1 MAMARLWL
9 VGLLL
14 MPLISVADTYAEP
27 HPWRRE
33 ALLQGR
39 DFDYDPRS
47 FLQRLSYQ
55 PVFPVPADA
64 DGIFGSAGSV
74 SSRELYMDSDVRKTL
89 MFDDQNQWIRLRYR
103 RTEDLDGY
111 LDRQLIGYGLRSGDW
126 LLGVA
131 GDVRGDKAETDVYFE
146 FGWQPDADTLVRA
159 NLILP
164 DAYFNQKT
172 SLDAEYLDRARTL
185 FFEWRQ
191 HVGGIEWQIALNT
204 SGTIAVLDRGLD
216 VRAEGDQH
224 RGLIM
229 LQGGSDW
236 RWRWR
241 LDGERSDRAFVFDPE
256 GAADEKTFRRRL
268 HSTTLSVQA
277 QQWPLTPMLGVYYLV
292 LQEDGWL
299 GINKSVTARVRNDE
313 PYAFL
318 ELTQSLTDRWQWRPA
333 IYAGRTRTLR
343 EYQEDPS
350 TDIDRRR
357 GQGKLSLPFSYRT
370 QARNGAYL
378 TISPSFYL
386 HEPAFGGGNVQLH
399 WPF

>member
-1 MAMARLWL
+1 MMRWLWTVMMA
-9 VGLLL
+9 L
-14 MPLISVADTYAEP
+14 MPLASVADTFSEP
-27 HPWRRE
+27 HPWRRD

-55 PVFPVPADA
+55 PLFQTPVEI

-89 MFDDQNQWIRLRYR
+89 RFDDERQLIHLRYR
-103 RTEDLDGY
+103 RTEDFDGY
-111 LDRQLIGYGLRSGDW
+111 LDRQIIGYRLSAGDW
-126 LLGVA
+126 RIGLA

-146 FGWQPDADTLVRA
+146 LGWQPDQDTLLRA

-172 SLDAEYLDRARTL
+172 ELDAEYLDRARSW
-185 FFEWRQ
+185 FVEWRQ
-191 HVGGIEWQIALNT
+191 QHAGVQWHFALNT
-204 SGTIAVLDRGLD
+204 SGRIAVLDRSIDLL
-216 VRAEGDQH
+216 AEGDQH
-224 RGLIM
+224 RGLIS
-229 LQGGSDW
+229 LQAGDSW
-236 RWRWR
+236 RWLLR

-256 GAADEKTFRRRL
+256 GVAEEKPFRRRM

-277 QQWPLTPMLGVYYLV
+277 SQWPLTPVFGVYHLQ

-299 GINKSVTARVRNDE
+299 GMNKAVTARVRNDE
-313 PYAFL
+313 PYAFVAV
-318 ELTQSLTDRWQWRPA
+318 THSLSDRWQWQPA
-333 IYAGRTRTLR
+333 IYAGRTRTIR

-350 TDIDRRR
+350 SDINRRR
-357 GQGKLSLPFSYRT
+357 GQGKLALPFSYM
-370 QARNGAYL
+370 ANVASGAYL
-378 TISPSFYL
+378 TISPSLYL
-386 HEPAFGGGNVQLH
+386 HERAFGGGNVQLH